1 MGGNMLNILSIKQK
15 LILVIV
21 LTLLGITVQGVVT
34 FDVLDDMNAASKQLE
49 ASQQAA
55 QVIADVHAK
64 ILTLTL
70 QKQGVKPDNAGQ
82 YLDNL
87 MQQRVDQ
94 SNQIEQ
100 VEKSIKS
107 STLDEQLN
115 KLQGLLSTYVDKLIE
130 WYEVRVTLGL
140 DEMSGLQGVVREKA
154 TAAETLVKGFSEME
168 RTLAKVIEVEKD
180 SLTTSQ
186 AKDSTLFDQ
195 AMSELKAL
203 IVELEFEETF
213 IPAMDAYAEA
223 YQPALASY
231 QKLKLIDQL
240 LLAELPE
247 IEQTVMDAAAFITD
261 NLLAKARNTSDSI
274 SSQARYTLI
283 VAAIITAVLLVALLL
298 AISNVITKGLS
309 ETVNLLA
316 RIAEGDLTARVSGYD
331 NNRDEFGRLVRAAN
345 GMAERLGQ
353 VVHQADDA
361 SIEMA
366 GISQTLSDS
375 TARLVSVNQQITD
388 QTQQVAAASEE
399 MSVTANEVA
408 STINDLNRSAKK
420 TSDAGADSTRL
431 VGRTEEAIQD
441 ISRVVN
447 GATDMVNALG
457 DRSNQIGMV
466 VDVINEIA
474 EQTNLLALNAA
485 IEAARAGDA
494 GRGFA
499 VVADEVR
506 NLATKTV
513 QATTQITNA
522 VEEIQRGSRDA
533 MEAMNHGQQAA
544 ARGVTLGEEA
554 KGSMEEIRIQTAKA
568 SERTE
573 QIATAIEQM
582 SATIREISRSIEQV
596 ASEVSDSQGAASE
609 IALTTNTVAE
619 KAETLRAVTGLF
631 KT

>member
-1 MGGNMLNILSIKQK
+1 MHSRLTIKHK

-21 LTLLGITVQGVVT
+21 FTLLGIAIQGVVT
-34 FDVLDDMNAASKQLE
+34 FGVLDDMNKASDRL
-49 ASQQAA
+49 ASSQQAA
-55 QVIADVHAK
+55 QVIASIQAEV
-64 ILTLTL
+64 LTLTL
-70 QKQGVKPDNAGQ
+70 QKQGLNTGNATDYLNSVKQLQKEQKQQIALISKLVNSAELSGKLDGMKQ
-82 YLDNL
+82 LLERYLDQL
-87 MQQRVDQ
+87 VQWH
-94 SNQIEQ
+94 QI
-100 VEKSIKS
+100 
-107 STLDEQLN
+107 
-115 KLQGLLSTYVDKLIE
+115 
-130 WYEVRVTLGL
+130 RMTLGL
-140 DEMSGLQGVVREKA
+140 NDASGLLGVVREKA
-154 TAAETLVKGFSEME
+154 AAAESLVKGFSEME

-180 SLTTSQ
+180 NLGSSQ
-186 AKDSTLFDQ
+186 PSDGTLFNQ
-195 AMSELKAL
+195 AMDELKNL

-213 IPAMDAYAEA
+213 MPGMDAYALA
-223 YQPALASY
+223 YGPALESY
-231 QKLKLIDQL
+231 TELKSIDQS
-240 LLAELPE
+240 LLAALPK
-247 IEQTVMDAAAFITD
+247 IESVVIDAAAFI
-261 NLLAKARNTSDSI
+261 NKELLATARNSSDKV
-274 SSQARYTLI
+274 SSDARYTLVI
-283 VAAIITAVLLVALLL
+283 AAIITAVLLVMLLF
-298 AISNVITKGLS
+298 AIGRIITKGLS
-309 ETVNLLA
+309 ETVDLLT
-316 RIAEGDLTARVSGYD
+316 RIAEGDLTARLSGYEKS
-331 NNRDEFGRLVRAAN
+331 RDEFGQLVLAAN
-345 GMAERLGQ
+345 GMAARLGQ

-366 GISQTLSDS
+366 GVSQILTDS
-375 TARLVSVNQQITD
+375 TARLVSVNQQIAD

-408 STINDLNRSAKK
+408 RTINDLNRSAKK
-420 TSDAGADSTRL
+420 TSDAGVDSTRL

-447 GATDMVNALG
+447 GAADMVNALG

-513 QATTQITNA
+513 QATTQITTA

-533 MEAMNHGQQAA
+533 MEAMDHGQQAA

-554 KGSMEEIRIQTAKA
+554 KSSMEEIRIQTAKA

-582 SATIREISRSIEQV
+582 SATIREISKSIEQV
-596 ASEVSDSQGAASE
+596 AAEVGDSQGAASD
-609 IALTTNTVAE
+609 IAQTTHAVAE
-619 KAETLRAVTGLF
+619 KAETLRAVTGMF